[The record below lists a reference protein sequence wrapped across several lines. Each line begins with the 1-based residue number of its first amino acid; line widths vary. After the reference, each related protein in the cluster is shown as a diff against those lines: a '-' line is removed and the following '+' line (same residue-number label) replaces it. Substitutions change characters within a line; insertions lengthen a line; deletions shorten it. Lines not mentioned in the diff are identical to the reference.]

1 MQSPHSHPNR
11 LPVTQKSPSTKPM
24 YSLYVVTDEKL
35 SCGLTH
41 AEIARRAVAGGANVI
56 QLRDKEK
63 SSRELYE
70 IACEIREI
78 CRDRSLFFVND
89 RLDIALAAKA
99 DGVHLGQD
107 DLPIEAARQIVPE
120 NFLIGISVGNVDEA
134 RAAETAG
141 ADYVA
146 VSPVFATASKTDA
159 GVGHGVKAI
168 RDIRAAVK
176 CPVIGIGGIN
186 ADNAAE
192 LIDAGLDGVAVI
204 SAVVSAT
211 DVTAAAENLS
221 AIVRNAK
228 EMRR

>member
-1 MQSPHSHPNR
+1 
-11 LPVTQKSPSTKPM
+11 M

-35 SCGLTH
+35 SRGLTH

-78 CRDRSLFFVND
+78 CRDRALFFVND